1 MQLCFTDRRHPDGL
15 IWRTEPVLTS
25 CGVPQGSILGPILF
39 SLYLL
44 HLSSENIKSFSV
56 TLTMSDYRPDWEGAE
71 PRQWLQASSS
81 PVSKSLLKNHLFSGF
96 WRPVGP
102 LLWNR
107 IPRWPWPG
115 ELRSVTKT
123 SRWWLLT
130 KFLRRAKKTS
140 LVHQGPPHSLKD
152 LKDPLTRWS
161 LQMST
166 DRKKTSVIL
175 KIN

>member
-96 WRPVGP
+96 WD
-102 LLWNR
+102 LLDPFSGAGYPDGRGLVSYKVWLR
-107 IPRWPWPG
+107 LPGGDSWPNSSDGLKKQAWST
-115 ELRSVTKT
+115 RAH
-123 SRWWLLT
+123 LT
-130 KFLRRAKKTS
+130 A
-140 LVHQGPPHSLKD
+140 
-152 LKDPLTRWS
+152 
-161 LQMST
+161 
-166 DRKKTSVIL
+166 
-175 KIN
+175 